1 MNLEKKSSNDYFHDQ
16 LQLRLSYLRTDI
28 FGEPLPAFPV
38 LSSAQLSKVSLLL
51 LIKVLPER
59 GTKNKRNKW
68 EEEKDKWV
76 GRARECLKQQ
86 EQTHT
91 HASVDM

>member
-1 MNLEKKSSNDYFHDQ
+1 
-16 LQLRLSYLRTDI
+16 LRLSYLCTDI

-38 LSSAQLSKVSLLL
+38 LSSAQLSKASFLL

-59 GTKNKRNKW
+59 GKKNKRNQW

-76 GRARECLKQQ
+76 GRVREYLKQQ
-86 EQTHT
+86 EKTHT
-91 HASVDM
+91 HASVDMGL